1 MGRNKYGLPIP
12 EPRDPPVARHK
23 HHKHE
28 YAEGGKIMGFFD
40 RETDAEKSKRYI
52 KEAEARAA
60 AREAAARAAEQ
71 AQPAS
76 APRAADVL
84 ASDPNSVAG
93 RIKKRRDMAND
104 ATNEE
109 VPAKRKG
116 GIIKAKSKPRGV
128 GCAVK
133 GHGKGRMR

>member
-1 MGRNKYGLPIP
+1 MGRNKYGLPTP
-12 EPRDPPVARHK
+12 EPRDPPTARHK
-23 HHKHE
+23 RHKHA

-40 RETDAEKSKRYI
+40 RKQKTQAEQ
-52 KEAEARAA
+52 EAEIDARIA

-71 AQPAS
+71 SQPAS
-76 APRAADVL
+76 NPHAADVF
-84 ASDPNSVAG
+84 ARDPNNIAG
-93 RIKKRRDMAND
+93 RIKARRDLARDVEND
-104 ATNEE
+104 AVEG
-109 VPAKRKG
+109 KKKG